1 MMTLIAAILMPV
13 MGMAQNKSIND
24 LFDKYQGKD
33 GFTTVIV
40 NEDAF
45 KLISNM
51 EKTEGELK
59 KPLTKIRKVRVLA
72 QEDAEEG
79 EGLNF
84 YDELQGSMD
93 FSAYKEL
100 VVVKESDQDVRVL
113 AKDENGRLSELLVI
127 VGGDDNVLV
136 WIEGD
141 FTLEELSELSQ
152 LGGIEGLDVLKGM

>member
-1 MMTLIAAILMPV
+1 MMTVIAAILIPA
-13 MGMAQNKSIND
+13 MGLAQSKPISD

-59 KPLTKIRKVRVLA
+59 QPLTRIRKVRVLA
-72 QEDAEEG
+72 QDDDSVGA
-79 EGLNF
+79 GLNF

-93 FSAYKEL
+93 FSVYKEL

-113 AKDENGRLSELLVI
+113 ARDSNGRLSELLVI

-141 FTLEELSELSQ
+141 FTLEELSQLSQ
-152 LGGIEGLDVLKGM
+152 LGGIEGLDILKGM